1 MAATLYCTVASEL
14 EASGTRTP
22 SPKRP
27 YGKLMVTAVE
37 RAVVQRWDA
46 SKSRAASTPGSRDER
61 IRAVRSRF
69 RKELVT
75 LGAAAGG
82 SAAVPGLGTMAAVS
96 LTATEIAWTAT
107 RATDM
112 ILTVAAIH
120 GHTDATAEE
129 RKAWTLAIFAFE
141 EDAAASYTDLAKDLD
156 KRGVGT
162 RGPLPVGLLD
172 KVNGR
177 LGRYVIAKYGARRGA
192 LVMGKLLPFGIGAV
206 IGGAANNSMVN
217 TVIDR
222 ADTFFADLATI
233 RPTTPP
239 PPPRPA
245 LDPGDLPPPAP
256 GTRALPPPDTVVP
269 PVTGQPPQHPVPPP
283 PQPERDH
290 RDIIDLP

>member
-1 MAATLYCTVASEL
+1 MASEL

-46 SKSRAASTPGSRDER
+46 SRARAAATPGSRDER

-82 SAAVPGLGTMAAVS
+82 SAAVPGLGTMAAVG

-120 GHTDATAEE
+120 GHTNASVEE

-141 EDAAASYTDLAKDLD
+141 DDAAASYTDLAKDLD
-156 KRGVGT
+156 KRGVGH

-217 TVIDR
+217 SVIDR

-233 RPTTPP
+233 RPASPP

-245 LDPGDLPPPAP
+245 LDPGQLPPPAP
-256 GTRALPPPDTVVP
+256 GTQALPPPQPTTTPSTP
-269 PVTGQPPQHPVPPP
+269 PAPSAPQQP
-283 PQPERDH
+283 RDP

>member
-1 MAATLYCTVASEL
+1 MASEL

-37 RAVVQRWDA
+37 RAVVQRWDT
-46 SKSRAASTPGSRDER
+46 SKARAAATPGSQDER

-69 RKELVT
+69 RKELIT

-82 SAAVPGLGTMAAVS
+82 SAAVPGLGTMAAVG
-96 LTATEIAWTAT
+96 LTASEIAWTAT

-120 GHTDATAEE
+120 GHTNATPEE

-141 EDAAASYTDLAKDLD
+141 EDAAASYADLAKDLD
-156 KRGVGT
+156 KRGVGH
-162 RGPLPVGLLD
+162 RGPLPTGLLD

-206 IGGAANNSMVN
+206 IGGAANHTMVN
-217 TVIDR
+217 SVIER
-222 ADTFFADLATI
+222 ADTFFSELSNI
-233 RPTTPP
+233 RPASPP

-245 LDPGDLPPPAP
+245 LDPGQLPPPAP
-256 GTRALPPPDTVVP
+256 GTQALPPPDAH
-269 PVTGQPPQHPVPPP
+269 QPTAPPP
-283 PQPERDH
+283 KPQLPPRDE